1 MNDSHARRIQA
12 LEMRVR
18 KQQVLIDHLQRRN
31 EALTVELKA
40 TQHQLQEERAQHAL
54 TKQRLAELIHA
65 IEHADQRYRNMLRR
79 EYGASSERLLG
90 NQELLSAC
98 LEELDPD
105 QRDEITALE
114 QARQQ
119 ASELV
124 TDMEELSTSSDS
136 SPDKT
141 KAADDNAV
149 DEEEE
154 AETVYVPRRRPP
166 GTGGRKEL
174 PADLPCRQIF
184 YVPPDDHPYFAN
196 VKASK
201 ELGRRIIKRLSLE
214 PLRAV
219 VHDISAPR
227 MRLELKNGIKTIRT
241 MAPPSILGVGQA
253 DDTVLIHSACDKVLD
268 HLPSYRQSKRF
279 QRIGLPLARS
289 KLCRWHIAIGE
300 FLEPIA
306 EAILHEITDQA
317 VIGIDDTI
325 HRLID
330 AELHRC
336 KNGRLWA
343 VAGARD
349 VFYFFSE
356 TREGKW
362 IESLLTDYQGAIM
375 GDAYS
380 GHNVLLKREHILAL
394 FCWAHVRR
402 KFFEATDDLKR
413 KQALHIIG
421 QLYAIEDTISE
432 LPPDEKVASRER
444 AAQPLLAQFK
454 QLLDAWQAD
463 QHVLPKSD
471 IGRATNYALGLWDG
485 LCAYVS
491 IGEAPMDNNHTER
504 AMRPNALHRKNSLF
518 SASVR
523 GAEAYATLSTVI
535 QSACLHGLNPEKYL
549 IDIIDVMH
557 FNRLT
562 PSELT
567 PAQYALRIGDKEPVK
582 DPS

>member
-1 MNDSHARRIQA
+1 M
-12 LEMRVR
+12 R
-18 KQQVLIDHLQRRN
+18 KQQAHIDRLQRRN
-31 EALTVELKA
+31 EALTVEQKA

-65 IEHADQRYRNMLRR
+65 IEHADQRYRTMLRR

-90 NQELLSAC
+90 NQELLDAC
-98 LEELDPD
+98 LKELDPE
-105 QRDEITALE
+105 QQDEIAALE

-119 ASELV
+119 ASDLLA
-124 TDMEELSTSSDS
+124 DMEDLSPSSDPS
-136 SPDKT
+136 SDK
-141 KAADDNAV
+141 ADDENAV
-149 DEEEE
+149 DEEEV
-154 AETVYVPRRRPP
+154 ETPYVPRSRPP

-184 YVPPDDHPYFAN
+184 YVPPEDHPYFAN

-214 PLRAV
+214 PIRAV
-219 VHDISAPR
+219 VHEISAPR
-227 MRLELKNGIKTIRT
+227 MQLELKNGIKTIQT
-241 MAPPSILGVGQA
+241 IAPPSILGVGQA
-253 DDTVLIHSACDKVLD
+253 DDTVLIHSSCDKVLD
-268 HLPSYRQSKRF
+268 HIPSNRQSGRF
-279 QRIGLPLARS
+279 QRIGLPIARS
-289 KLCRWHIAIGE
+289 KLCRWHMAIGE

-317 VIGIDDTI
+317 VVGIDDTI
-325 HRLID
+325 HRLLD

-343 VAGARD
+343 VAGERD
-349 VFYFFSE
+349 VFYLFSE
-356 TREGKW
+356 TREGQW
-362 IESLLTDYQGAIM
+362 IENLLTDYQGAIM

-380 GHNVLLKREHILAL
+380 GHNVLLKREHIRAL

-413 KQALHIIG
+413 KQALHIIS
-421 QLYAIEDTISE
+421 QLYAIEETISQQ
-432 LPPDEKVASRER
+432 PPDQKVASRER
-444 AAQPLLAQFK
+444 AAQPILAQFK

-463 QHVLPKSD
+463 EHVLPKSD
-471 IGRATNYALGLWDG
+471 IGKATSYALKLWDG
-485 LCAYVS
+485 LCAYVT
-491 IGEAPMDNNHTER
+491 IGEAPIDNNHTER

-549 IDIIDVMH
+549 TDIVDDMH

-567 PAQYALRIGDKEPVK
+567 PAQYALRIYHKEPVK